1 MGRRRQDGVNSER
14 ERILEEIRR
23 CDAVPA
29 GDPDAF
35 GATLGS
41 CDWRAELALLDA
53 ELANDSHEKCV

>member
-1 MGRRRQDGVNSER
+1 VNSER